1 MELTLAEALQKA
13 VEAHK
18 EGNLQDAERLYR
30 AILQSQPLHPD
41 ANHNLG
47 VIAVFVD
54 KAELSLQLFKT
65 ALEAN
70 PKIEQFWLSYIDALI
85 KEKQFDNA
93 KLVFE
98 QAKKNGVAGEKVKA
112 LEEQL
117 TLITQIP
124 RPTLPVQKKSLT
136 LLEKRKKL
144 AEQTKQKK
152 EKKQNLKAISP
163 SESEIKSL
171 LHNYQNGLYGDAE
184 KSALSITQEFP
195 KHQFGW
201 KVLGSVLKQTG
212 RVSESLIAS
221 QKSVQ
226 LAPQDA
232 EAYSNLGNTLQEL
245 GRLREA
251 EASYTQAIALKPDY
265 AEPHNSLGFTLQELG
280 RFQEAEASYR
290 QAVLLNPDY
299 AEAHYNL
306 GNAQKGLGRLDE
318 AEASYRQAIALEP
331 ALPGAHNNLGN
342 TLQELGRLKEAQESY
357 TQALALDPK
366 SATAAQ
372 NIVKLPLGQLNLKT
386 LDLCEKA
393 FFGQSESVKNQ
404 ASYYFSQANLLKH
417 KGLIDQSFDEF
428 CKANIFRWEE
438 VGEQFEKCDRAY
450 TDNLNRIRQWTPNV
464 PELVEGRLTKLFLLG
479 PSRSGKSSL
488 ENLLSKSSQ
497 VKPLYEGI
505 RYSGLSKGFVNGKDC
520 CEKLVFQGEDEL
532 LRQGYTVATS
542 TDPDNIFNADYLI
555 DMSPNTYFLIIK
567 RDLRDVAPEIFINEY
582 AKEQFYSYDPN
593 GISTYLGVYNKL
605 CAVLALKVPDRC
617 ITIRFE
623 DIINSPEDTIERI
636 GALVFRN
643 FEVGRLDKYV
653 TNFTSESLFRD
664 HFSGINKSSKI

>member
-1 MELTLAEALQKA
+1 MELSIEQALQQGVA
-13 VEAHK
+13 AHN
-18 EGNLQDAERLYR
+18 EGKLQDAERLYR
-30 AILQSQPLHPD
+30 VVLRSQPLHPD

-47 VIAVFVD
+47 VLAVLVH
-54 KAELSLQLFKT
+54 KTNTALPLFKT

-70 PKIEQFWLSYIDALI
+70 PKIEQFWLSYINALV
-85 KEKQFDNA
+85 KDNQFKD
-93 KLVFE
+93 
-98 QAKKNGVAGEKVKA
+98 AKKVIKKAKKKGFNTKKLEALLSQSKVNVDTK
-112 LEEQL
+112 EPSQGQL
-117 TLITQIP
+117 
-124 RPTLPVQKKSLT
+124 SS
-136 LLEKRKKL
+136 LLE
-144 AEQTKQKK
+144 
-152 EKKQNLKAISP
+152 
-163 SESEIKSL
+163 
-171 LHNYQNGLYGDAE
+171 HYQNGRYVEAE
-184 KSALSITQEFP
+184 KLATSITNEFP

-201 KVLGSVLKQTG
+201 KVLGIVLKKSG
-212 RVSESLIAS
+212 RVSESLVAS
-221 QKSVQ
+221 QRAVQ

-232 EAYSNLGNTLQEL
+232 NAHYNLANTFTELGRLAEAEASFKQSIALNPDFADAHYNLANTFKELGRLEEAEASFKQSIALQADFVKAHSNLGNTLQEL

-251 EASYTQAIALKPDY
+251 
-265 AEPHNSLGFTLQELG
+265 
-280 RFQEAEASYR
+280 
-290 QAVLLNPDY
+290 
-299 AEAHYNL
+299 
-306 GNAQKGLGRLDE
+306 
-318 AEASYRQAIALEP
+318 
-331 ALPGAHNNLGN
+331 
-342 TLQELGRLKEAQESY
+342 QESY
-357 TQALALDPK
+357 TQALALEPE

-372 NIVKLPLGQLNLKT
+372 NMVKLPVGQLDLKI

-393 FFGQSESVKNQ
+393 FFGQSGSVKNQ

-428 CKANIFRWEE
+428 CKANKFRWKE
-438 VGEQFEKCDRAY
+438 VGEQFEKRNRAY
-450 TDNLNRIRQWTPNV
+450 TENLNRIRQWTPNV

-488 ENLLSKSSQ
+488 EHLLNKSSQ

-505 RYSGLSKGFVNGKDC
+505 SYSGLLKGFVNGKER

-542 TDPDNIFNADYLI
+542 TNPDNIFNADYLI
-555 DMSPNTYFLIIK
+555 DMLPNTYFLIIK

-636 GALVFRN
+636 GALVFRK